1 MSAMGF
7 ETRDICPA
15 SVFFFRKRSH
25 FHIKKN
31 VSLLDL
37 TGRSIPVQMLRLL
50 QDANVGGFV
59 GDHIAYVHEG
69 EDRIVYPVIFRRIE
83 SIYFGMCEGIIP
95 RGVFAI
101 YETCAGET
109 ILKHETKYS
118 VDVNTHR
125 MFSSRA
131 SSGMPASFASHDR
144 RTPPAPPRPRRPSS
158 SSKPVLILLPPQ
170 H

>member
-1 MSAMGF
+1 MYAAEISSVISGDPIFTKSMS
-7 ETRDICPA
+7 
-15 SVFFFRKRSH
+15 FFA
-25 FHIKKN
+25 
-31 VSLLDL
+31 L

-59 GDHIAYVHEG
+59 GDHIAYVHKG

-109 ILKHETKYS
+109 ISKHETKYP
-118 VDVNTHR
+118 VDVNTHK

-158 SSKPVLILLPPQ
+158 SSKPVPILLPP
-170 H
+170 